1 MILQNIWKKNQIKNI
16 IKMGKKTKEHRKRV
30 QKRNNQIKLE
40 QKRYEKMMND
50 TMTKQIE
57 MMKQQLEDTQG
68 NENQTTEQSQ

>member
-1 MILQNIWKKNQIKNI
+1 
-16 IKMGKKTKEHRKRV
+16 MGKNAKEHRKRV

-50 TMTKQIE
+50 AMTKQIE